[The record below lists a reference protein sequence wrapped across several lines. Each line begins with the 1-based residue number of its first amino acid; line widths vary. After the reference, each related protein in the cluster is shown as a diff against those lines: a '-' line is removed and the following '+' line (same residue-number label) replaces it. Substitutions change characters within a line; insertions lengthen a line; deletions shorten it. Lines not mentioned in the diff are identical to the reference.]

1 MNKLVKISNASFG
14 YGTGKNAQVI
24 VSDVSFSVSLGEFT
38 LLVGANGCGKST
50 IIRGLFGLVHLYKGS
65 IDWKI
70 PTSEIGYIPQESNID
85 HDIPATALDVV
96 CTSKPFSWS
105 KTRKEGLDIL
115 DLVGMRDFASFRFGS
130 LSGGQKRR
138 TLLAKALF
146 GKPRLL
152 VLDEPTVNT
161 DLETEKNIETLLM
174 DLSSKKEVGILAT
187 THSATWAQSAK
198 RFVVD
203 GGKING

>member
-1 MNKLVKISNASFG
+1 MSILVETANASFG

-24 VSDVSFSVSLGEFT
+24 VSDATFSVSLGEFA

-50 IIRGLFGLVHLYKGS
+50 IIRGLLGLVHSYGGTV
-65 IDWKI
+65 DWHI
-70 PTSEIGYIPQESNID
+70 PPGEIGYIPQESNID

-96 CTSKPFSWS
+96 CTSKPYSWS
-105 KTRKEGLDIL
+105 HERKHGLEAL
-115 DLVGMRDFASFRFGS
+115 DLVGMRDFAFYRFGS

-146 GKPRLL
+146 GNPRLL

-161 DLETEKNIETLLM
+161 DLETEKKIETLLV
-174 DLSSKKEVGILAT
+174 DLASQKKVGILAT

-203 GGKING
+203 GGKVNG

>member
-1 MNKLVKISNASFG
+1 MNTLVETSNASFG
-14 YGTGKNAQVI
+14 YGTGKNAHVI
-24 VSDVSFSVSLGEFT
+24 VSDISLTVSLGEFI

-50 IIRGLFGLVHLYKGS
+50 IIRGLFGLVHSYNGNVT
-65 IDWKI
+65 WHI

-96 CTSKPFSWS
+96 CTSKPFSWT
-105 KTRKEGLDIL
+105 KTRKDGLEIL
-115 DLVGMRDFASFRFGS
+115 DLVGMRSFASNRFGS

-152 VLDEPTVNT
+152 ILDEPTVNT
-161 DLETEKNIETLLM
+161 DIETEKNIETLLM

-198 RFVVD
+198 RYLVD
-203 GGKING
+203 GGKINE